1 MSQPRRR
8 LRNRL
13 MLAFAG
19 FAIVVASVFGLYVVV
34 FSYAVEDQFFNTLLD
49 REVAAQLLH
58 HADTGQWAE
67 PREPFVTVVA
77 DASALP
83 DDIATILR
91 AEPSRREV
99 AGSNGRHY
107 HLRPL
112 LHDASSPP
120 VWLVAEVSQQLVVR
134 PMRSLLLQVL
144 AWSGIL
150 MLVIALSLGFWLARR
165 TSAPLSRLAALVDNT
180 NPARFPAAF
189 ADRFP
194 DDETG
199 VLARALEQLIKRIH
213 TFTEREREFSSD
225 ASHELRTP
233 LAVIRGA
240 CEQLASECGLSV
252 AGRQQLEHAR
262 QSSQQ
267 LEQTVA
273 SLLAL
278 SREQQPQ
285 DTPRGIALLPVLE
298 RVIVE
303 QAPQL
308 EGKSVDVLLRV
319 RANAMVAVASPVL
332 HILLSNL
339 VVNAFAHT
347 VAGEVRM
354 EIVSGRLRISN
365 PGSALRDNDFE
376 PYIKGE
382 SSAGFGLGLSI
393 VRRLCERHGIDLRIA
408 AEDGLVIAS
417 IPVDTLDY

>member
-34 FSYAVEDQFFNTLLD
+34 FSYAVEDQFFNALLE
-49 REVAAQLLH
+49 REAAAQLRH
-58 HADTGQWAE
+58 HAAIGQWAE
-67 PREPFVTVVA
+67 PREPFVTVVVG
-77 DASALP
+77 ASALP
-83 DDIATILR
+83 DEIETILR

-112 LHDASSPP
+112 LRDASNPR
-120 VWLVAEVSQQLVVR
+120 VWLVAEVSKQLIVR

-144 AWSGIL
+144 AWSGML
-150 MLVIALSLGFWLARR
+150 MMVIALLLGFWLARR
-165 TSAPLSRLAALVDNT
+165 TTAPLSRLAALVDDT

-199 VLARALEQLIKRIH
+199 LLARALEQLIERIH
-213 TFTEREREFSSD
+213 TFTEREREFSRD

-240 CEQLASECGLSV
+240 CEQLAAEPGLSV

-262 QSSQQ
+262 QSSRQ

-278 SREQQPQ
+278 SREQQAQ
-285 DTPRGIALLPVLE
+285 EASREVALLPIVE

-308 EGKSVDVLLRV
+308 EGKSVDVVLRIRSDARV
-319 RANAMVAVASPVL
+319 TVAAPVL

-339 VVNAFAHT
+339 VGNAFAHT

-354 EIVSGRLRISN
+354 EVRAGRLRISN
-365 PGSALRDNDFE
+365 PGSAVRFNDFE
-376 PYIKGE
+376 PYVKGE

-393 VRRLCERHGIDLRIA
+393 VRRLCERHGIDLRID
-408 AEDGLVIAS
+408 AEDNLVIAS
-417 IPVDTLDY
+417 IPVDTMDY